1 MPLVGRYVVW
11 SAGVE
16 VRVGRIADGSL
27 VARTSTHETL
37 TSLDCSVDDGC
48 VVVAG
53 RKDGRLLTMR
63 LLPSDDQRLA
73 ETSARDADERRRIL
87 LHRPVGLQVV
97 TKCSITSV
105 LCVMYMCLMHYSFL
119 HFLLHFVYEL
129 YCSLQIMTNKD
140 KYNRYIYKWSK

>member
-37 TSLDCSVDDGC
+37 TSLDCSVDEGC

-105 LCVMYMCLMHYSFL
+105 CDVGVPVALCL
-119 HFLLHFVYEL
+119 FLLFVVFRL
-129 YCSLQIMTNKD
+129 FSCIAFCRL
-140 KYNRYIYKWSK
+140 